1 MKEIRILGI
10 HVSQRVKEA
19 FRIQETL
26 TKYGCSIRTRIGLH
40 DVKDNY
46 CSPSGLILL
55 ELYGD
60 KEECNKLENELH
72 SIEGLEVQKIVFEV

>member
-10 HVSQRVKEA
+10 LVSQRVKEA

-60 KEECNKLENELH
+60 AEECNKLENELH
-72 SIEGLEVQKIVFEV
+72 KIEGLDVQKIVFEL

>member
-10 HVSQRVKEA
+10 HATQRVKEA
-19 FRIQETL
+19 HKIQETL

-60 KEECNKLENELH
+60 IEECNRLENDLH
-72 SIEGLEVQKIVFEV
+72 KIEGLDVQKIVFNQ

>member
-10 HVSQRVKEA
+10 NVTQRTKEA
-19 FRIQETL
+19 HKIQETL

-60 KEECNKLENELH
+60 IEECNKLENELH
-72 SIEGLEVQKIVFEV
+72 NIEGLDVQKIVFDL